1 MRLPRSPRPDLLPLK
16 VFPSTGAIFFLTFVA
31 VVVAHWPLLRLPYY
45 WDEAG
50 YYIPAA
56 YDFFR
61 TGSLIPFSTLSNA
74 HPPLPSIYL
83 AAAWKVFGFSPL
95 VTRLAICAM
104 AALALT
110 AVWKLAIITTA
121 KQAVAAT
128 TTALTAIYPVFFAQS
143 SLAHADVFAAAAT

>member
-31 VVVAHWPLLRLPYY
+31 IFLAHWPLLRLPYY

-61 TGSLIPFSTLSNA
+61 TGSLIPHSTLTNA
-74 HPPLPSIYL
+74 HPPLPTVLL
-83 AAAWKVFGFSPL
+83 AEWWRFAGFFPSA
-95 VTRLAICAM
+95 TRTLMCI
-104 AALALT
+104 
-110 AVWKLAIITTA
+110 V
-121 KQAVAAT
+121 
-128 TTALTAIYPVFFAQS
+128 S
-143 SLAHADVFAAAAT
+143 SLALLGVYQLARLL